1 MVALLWAASLLSA
14 AFKPAAGAFLALE
27 ISRIFVSH

>member
-1 MVALLWAASLLSA
+1 MVAFVGGQPAEP

-27 ISRIFVSH
+27 ISRTFVSH